1 MRGKGFGESR
11 RDDTIWAP
19 GLVAHGILDVESVL
33 GLKYPVNPDGHPT
46 FFFLDATGV
55 HTLGSEQCPSQHHV
69 GDFFQMR
76 VTGRYGV
83 WCGNPIINYKV
94 HVLFLSWGP
103 QPQGK
108 TAAPRSTQQ
117 TGG

>member
-1 MRGKGFGESR
+1 MRGKGFAESR

-55 HTLGSEQCPSQHHV
+55 HTLASEQCPSQHHV

-76 VTGRYGV
+76 ATGSDGFVR
-83 WCGNPIINYKV
+83 GNSLIHCKIHILIYPLRP
-94 HVLFLSWGP
+94 HP
-103 QPQGK
+103 TCQPS
-108 TAAPRSTQQ
+108 PYP
-117 TGG
+117 